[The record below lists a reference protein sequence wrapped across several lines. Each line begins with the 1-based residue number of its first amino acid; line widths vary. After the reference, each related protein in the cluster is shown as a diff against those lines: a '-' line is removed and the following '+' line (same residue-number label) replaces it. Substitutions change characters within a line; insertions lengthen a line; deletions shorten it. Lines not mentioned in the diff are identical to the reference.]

1 MTSLRM
7 SPGFDILDGALV
19 TVTFGWFRFSAEKL
33 ARLSSE
39 EWFDIFSSTS
49 WTFIFWRLLGSS
61 VVPPPQVKFRFVAA
75 RNLLRTVMI
84 RV

>member
-19 TVTFGWFRFSAEKL
+19 TVTFGWFMFNAEKL

-39 EWFDIFSSTS
+39 EWMDIFFS
-49 WTFIFWRLLGSS
+49 FWRLLGSS
-61 VVPPPQVKFRFVAA
+61 VPPLFKL
-75 RNLLRTVMI
+75 RNLLRIGV
-84 RV
+84 